1 MRKKKREQ
9 EKKSYEKKTAEDV
22 YQIERKANFNEGKS
36 QSRTTTRNKK
46 KIFIYEKRVMTTNDI
61 SISRCNVRRLLHE
74 HGSRINGC

>member
-46 KIFIYEKRVMTTNDI
+46 KDLNIRKARND
-61 SISRCNVRRLLHE
+61 NK
-74 HGSRINGC
+74 

>member
-36 QSRTTTRNKK
+36 QPRTTTRNKK
-46 KIFIYEKRVMTTNDI
+46 KIFIYENRVMTTND
-61 SISRCNVRRLLHE
+61 ISRCNVRRLLHE